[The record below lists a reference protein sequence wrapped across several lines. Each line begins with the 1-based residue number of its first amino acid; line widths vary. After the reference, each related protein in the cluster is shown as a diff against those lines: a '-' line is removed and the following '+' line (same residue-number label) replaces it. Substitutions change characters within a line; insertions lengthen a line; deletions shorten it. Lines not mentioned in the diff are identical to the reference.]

1 MKMIQLM
8 ESFFC
13 VLTQS
18 FKLSIVA
25 FIFHDITI
33 LITIIKGG
41 QQHRHNCG
49 KNYHQKP
56 LSTEKNLQIIQGCK
70 HIAASKSHPGLPKN
84 NLI

>member
-1 MKMIQLM
+1 MIQLM

-56 LSTEKNLQIIQGCK
+56 LSTEKNLQIIQGVN
-70 HIAASKSHPGLPKN
+70 IYRHPKVIQDYPKT
-84 NLI
+84 I